1 MGGGKE
7 AVEDDGSGTLAGSIR
22 YTPRKARRISS
33 LSGAVAGISSLSD
46 SGPNTFRKTHR
57 DGARCVTRLR
67 QRALAKLDAPPAP
80 LQVYERFFTQSSEL
94 PHSPRELPRGPAPE
108 GSLPRL
114 GVVERRG
121 STHGQVIVALQPYA
135 ARNDQV
141 RRKCHFRE

>member
-80 LQVYERFFTQSSEL
+80 LQVYERFFTQSSEPSAL
-94 PHSPRELPRGPAPE
+94 ASGTATRPCARGESPPPWR
-108 GSLPRL
+108 
-114 GVVERRG
+114 
-121 STHGQVIVALQPYA
+121 
-135 ARNDQV
+135 
-141 RRKCHFRE
+141 C